1 MRFHAILVPLCL
13 TLSAWSQLTYTVPV
27 VDKSGPG
34 SPLAISGTASFTELI
49 TAQSV
54 ASSGNFRVKARNV
67 SGKSIILMLAG
78 FDAAGPHGGESHQ
91 AIKIDHFFWGD
102 IAPGESFVLARGRS
116 RKQVSPLRRDSV
128 EPAAEPKAEVR
139 IQYVQFED
147 GSTFGDDTAAK
158 GAIDLRPVILEG
170 LRRLDKAGNND
181 EFLALLKQ
189 KIQPDDADRFLATF
203 RETQKNYGTR
213 AARAQVRRGRIV
225 AEGRV
230 PALPGVQMVQK

>member
-1 MRFHAILVPLCL
+1 MRLQAIFVPLCL

-34 SPLAISGTASFTELI
+34 SPLAISGTASFTELF
-49 TAQSV
+49 TDQSV
-54 ASSGNFRVKARNV
+54 ASSGNFRAKARNV

-78 FDAAGPHGGESHQ
+78 FDVAGPHGGGTHQ

-116 RKQVSPLRRDSV
+116 RKQVSALRRDSL

-147 GSTFGDDTAAK
+147 GSIFGDEAAAK
-158 GAIDLRPVILEG
+158 GAIDLRPVILEA
-170 LRRLDKAGNND
+170 LRRLDKAGNKE

-189 KIQPDDADRFLATF
+189 NIQPDDADRFLATF
-203 RETQKNYGTR
+203 RETQKKYGTA
-213 AARAQVRRGRIV
+213 AARAQVRRGLVV
-225 AEGRV
+225 AEGRLA
-230 PALPGVQMVQK
+230 ALRAVQMVQK

>member
-13 TLSAWSQLTYTVPV
+13 TLSVWSQLTYTVPV
-27 VDKSGPG
+27 ADKSGSG
-34 SPLAISGTASFTELI
+34 SPLAISGTASFTERF

-54 ASSGNFRVKARNV
+54 DSSGIFRVKARNV

-78 FDAAGPHGGESHQ
+78 FDAAGPHGGGTHH

-116 RKQVSPLRRDSV
+116 RKQTSTLRRDSL
-128 EPAAEPKAEVR
+128 EPAAEPKAEIR

-147 GSTFGDDTAAK
+147 GSIFGDDAAAK
-158 GAIDLRPVILEG
+158 GAIDLRPIILEA
-170 LRRLDKAGNND
+170 LRRLDKAGNTE

-189 KIQPDDADRFLATF
+189 NIRPEDADRFLATF
-203 RETQKNYGTR
+203 RETQKKYGTD
-213 AARAQVRRGRIV
+213 AARAQVRRGLIV

-230 PALPGVQMVQK
+230 PALRAVQMVRK

>member
-34 SPLAISGTASFTELI
+34 SPLAISGTASFTELF

-78 FDAAGPHGGESHQ
+78 FDAAGPHGGGSHQ

-102 IAPGESFVLARGRS
+102 IAPGESFVLARSRS
-116 RKQVSPLRRDSV
+116 RQQVSALRRDSL

-147 GSTFGDDTAAK
+147 GSTFGDETAAK
-158 GAIDLRPVILEG
+158 AAIDLRPVILEV
-170 LRRLDKAGNND
+170 LRQLDKAGNNE
-181 EFLALLKQ
+181 EFLARLKQ

-203 RETQKNYGTR
+203 RETQKNNGTR

-225 AEGRV
+225 AEERV
-230 PALPGVQMVQK
+230 PALRGVQMVQK

>member
-1 MRFHAILVPLCL
+1 MRPIGGLNIGFVE
-13 TLSAWSQLTYTVPV
+13 QLTALVIFDGV
-27 VDKSGPG
+27 HVH
-34 SPLAISGTASFTELI
+34 ELL
-49 TAQSV
+49 SY
-54 ASSGNFRVKARNV
+54 S
-67 SGKSIILMLAG
+67 
-78 FDAAGPHGGESHQ
+78 HGRHV
-91 AIKIDHFFWGD
+91 F
-102 IAPGESFVLARGRS
+102 SFVLARGRS
-116 RKQVSPLRRDSV
+116 RTQVSPLRRDSV

-147 GSTFGDDTAAK
+147 GSSFGDETAAK
-158 GAIDLRPVILEG
+158 AAIELRPVILEG